1 MMIYITVKNF
11 TKVNISDGTD
21 GSFEENKYKNILF
34 GSVQYRLKLCVIFVV
49 DTDERK
55 RK

>member
-21 GSFEENKYKNILF
+21 GSFKENK
-34 GSVQYRLKLCVIFVV
+34 
-49 DTDERK
+49 
-55 RK
+55 